1 MPKLG
6 EMAQLARPFQIAL
19 VAVLA
24 LAMMVLAWFMLLHRS
39 STEPAAS
46 SSPPSAASSAANATA
61 SSSAGSP
68 GGAAAAVGS
77 GHVYHGPVPGLEG
90 LTRDIKRAHEAAAKE
105 ERGVGYQEEH
115 AGQTHSSTDSAAAAP
130 STATHVVAHRT
141 RTHEVTGGT
150 TVAHRTAT
158 HEVTRGTTVAHRTAT
173 PEVVHHTTSH
183 TSAGAA
189 SSVTRTTTV
198 HTQTTHRVQSAS
210 PSAAPSNSTSTM
222 QAVVASELKQGKFV
236 LVLFWNPHSSDDVAV
251 EGQVKAV
258 AHTLG
263 RHVAVHTA
271 YASQVNSF
279 GSITRE
285 IQVYQTP
292 TLMIVNPHGQVTTLT
307 GYTDAYS
314 IEQAIAEA
322 GK

>member
-39 STEPAAS
+39 STEPSAS

-68 GGAAAAVGS
+68 AGAAAAAGS

-115 AGQTHSSTDSAAAAP
+115 AGQTHSSTASAAAAP
-130 STATHVVAHRT
+130 GTATHAVAHRT
-141 RTHEVTGGT
+141 TTRQVTHGT

-158 HEVTRGTTVAHRTAT
+158 R
-173 PEVVHHTTSH
+173 EVVHRTTSH

-189 SSVTRTTTV
+189 SSATRTTTV
-198 HTQTTHRVQSAS
+198 HTQSTHRVQSAS
-210 PSAAPSNSTSTM
+210 PAAAPSNSTPTM
-222 QAVVASELKQGKFV
+222 QAVVASELKQGKVV
-236 LVLFWNPHSSDDVAV
+236 LVLFWNPHSSDDLAV

-307 GYTDAYS
+307 GYTDAYA

>member
-24 LAMMVLAWFMLLHRS
+24 LAMLVLAWFTLLHRT
-39 STEPAAS
+39 STAPSAS
-46 SSPPSAASSAANATA
+46 ASPPSVAAAAA

-68 GGAAAAVGS
+68 DGAASAAGS

-90 LTRDIKRAHEAAAKE
+90 LTRDVKRAHEAAAKE
-105 ERGVGYQEEH
+105 ERGVREPQNE
-115 AGQTHSSTDSAAAAP
+115 AANG
-130 STATHVVAHRT
+130 T
-141 RTHEVTGGT
+141 RTHAVAPGAATHAVAPGAT
-150 TVAHRTAT
+150 THAVVHRTAT
-158 HEVTRGTTVAHRTAT
+158 HTIVHSTAAHTVVHSTAT
-173 PEVVHHTTSH
+173 HAST
-183 TSAGAA
+183 GAA
-189 SSVTRTTTV
+189 SSVTRATRVHTQRTTTV
-198 HTQTTHRVQSAS
+198 HTHRVQSRSHA
-210 PSAAPSNSTSTM
+210 AAPSNSTPTM

-251 EGQVKAV
+251 EGQVKAA

-263 RHVAVHTA
+263 RHVAMHTA
-271 YASQVNSF
+271 YASQVNTF

-307 GYTDAYS
+307 GYTDAYA

>member
-39 STEPAAS
+39 STEPTAS
-46 SSPPSAASSAANATA
+46 SSPPSAASPAANATA

-68 GGAAAAVGS
+68 GGAAAAAGS

-90 LTRDIKRAHEAAAKE
+90 LTRDVKRAHEAAAKE

-115 AGQTHSSTDSAAAAP
+115 AGQTHSSTASAAAAP
-130 STATHVVAHRT
+130 STAIHAVARRSTTRQVAH
-141 RTHEVTGGT
+141 GT
-150 TVAHRTAT
+150 TVTHRTST
-158 HEVTRGTTVAHRTAT
+158 Q
-173 PEVVHHTTSH
+173 EVVHHTTSH

-189 SSVTRTTTV
+189 SSATRTTTV
-198 HTQTTHRVQSAS
+198 HTQTTHRVRSAS
-210 PSAAPSNSTSTM
+210 PSAAPSNSTPTM
-222 QAVVASELKQGKFV
+222 QAVVASELKQGKVV
-236 LVLFWNPHSSDDVAV
+236 LVLFWNPHSSDDIAVA
-251 EGQVKAV
+251 GQVKAV

-307 GYTDAYS
+307 GYTDAYA

>member
-24 LAMMVLAWFMLLHRS
+24 LAMLVLAWFMLLHRS
-39 STEPAAS
+39 STESTAS
-46 SSPPSAASSAANATA
+46 SSPPSAVSSTANATA

-105 ERGVGYQEEH
+105 ERGVGYQEAH
-115 AGQTHSSTDSAAAAP
+115 AGQTHSSTASAVAAP
-130 STATHVVAHRT
+130 SAATH
-141 RTHEVTGGT
+141 
-150 TVAHRTAT
+150 TVAHRST
-158 HEVTRGTTVAHRTAT
+158 TRQVAHGTTVVHRTAT
-173 PEVVHHTTSH
+173 PVVVHHTTSH
-183 TSAGAA
+183 ASAGAT
-189 SSVTRTTTV
+189 SSVTSTTTV
-198 HTQTTHRVQSAS
+198 HTQRTHRVKSAS
-210 PSAAPSNSTSTM
+210 PSAAPSNSTPTM
-222 QAVVASELKQGKFV
+222 QAVVASELKQGKVV

-307 GYTDAYS
+307 GYTDAYA
-314 IEQAIAEA
+314 IEQAIVEA

>member
-24 LAMMVLAWFMLLHRS
+24 LAMMVLAWFTLLHRS
-39 STEPAAS
+39 STEPTAS

-61 SSSAGSP
+61 SSSTASSSAGSS
-68 GGAAAAVGS
+68 GGAAAAAGS

-105 ERGVGYQEEH
+105 ERGVREPQ
-115 AGQTHSSTDSAAAAP
+115 SAAANETATHALAP
-130 STATHVVAHRT
+130 STATHTVTHRT
-141 RTHEVTGGT
+141 TTRVVPGT
-150 TVAHRTAT
+150 TA
-158 HEVTRGTTVAHRTAT
+158 AHRTAT
-173 PEVVHHTTSH
+173 PHRSATRQVVHNTTSH
-183 TSAGAA
+183 ASTSAA
-189 SSVTRTTTV
+189 SSATRTTTV
-198 HTQTTHRVQSAS
+198 HTQSTRRVQGA
-210 PSAAPSNSTSTM
+210 PATAAAPSSSTPTM
-222 QAVVASELKQGKFV
+222 QAVVASELKQGKVV
-236 LVLFWNPHSSDDVAV
+236 LVLFWNPHSTDDIAV

-307 GYTDAYS
+307 GYTDAYA
-314 IEQAIAEA
+314 IEQAVAEA
-322 GK
+322 SKTSK

>member
-24 LAMMVLAWFMLLHRS
+24 LAMLVLAWFMLLHRS
-39 STEPAAS
+39 STEPTAS
-46 SSPPSAASSAANATA
+46 SSPPSVASSAASSSAA

-68 GGAAAAVGS
+68 GGASSAAGS

-90 LTRDIKRAHEAAAKE
+90 LTRDVKRAHEAAAKE
-105 ERGVGYQEEH
+105 ERGVREPQSEAANGST
-115 AGQTHSSTDSAAAAP
+115 THAAAP
-130 STATHVVAHRT
+130 GTAAHPAARGATTHAVV
-141 RTHEVTGGT
+141 
-150 TVAHRTAT
+150 HRTAT
-158 HEVTRGTTVAHRTAT
+158 HEIVR
-173 PEVVHHTTSH
+173 HTTAHAS
-183 TSAGAA
+183 TGAA
-189 SSVTRTTTV
+189 SSVTSTTTV
-198 HTQTTHRVQSAS
+198 HLQRTHLVQSSSAK
-210 PSAAPSNSTSTM
+210 AAPSGSTPTM

-251 EGQVKAV
+251 EGQIKAV

-292 TLMIVNPHGQVTTLT
+292 TLLIVNPHGQVTTLT
-307 GYTDAYS
+307 GYTDAYA

>member
-1 MPKLG
+1 MPTLG
-6 EMAQLARPFQIAL
+6 VMAQLARPFQIAL

-24 LAMMVLAWFMLLHRS
+24 LAMLVLAWFMLLHRS
-39 STEPAAS
+39 STEPSAS
-46 SSPPSAASSAANATA
+46 SSPPSVASSAANATG

-68 GGAAAAVGS
+68 GGAASAAGS

-90 LTRDIKRAHEAAAKE
+90 LTRDVKRAHEAAAKE
-105 ERGVGYQEEH
+105 ERGVREPQSEAANGSTTH
-115 AGQTHSSTDSAAAAP
+115 AVAP
-130 STATHVVAHRT
+130 GAATHAVV
-141 RTHEVTGGT
+141 
-150 TVAHRTAT
+150 HRTAT
-158 HEVTRGTTVAHRTAT
+158 HEVVR
-173 PEVVHHTTSH
+173 HTTTHAS
-183 TSAGAA
+183 TSAA
-189 SSVTRTTTV
+189 SSVTSTTTV
-198 HTQTTHRVQSAS
+198 HVQRTHRVKS
-210 PSAAPSNSTSTM
+210 PSAKAAPSNSTPAM
-222 QAVVASELKQGKFV
+222 QAVDASELKQGKFV

-307 GYTDAYS
+307 GYTDAYA

-322 GK
+322 RK

>member
-24 LAMMVLAWFMLLHRS
+24 LAMMVLAWFTLLHRS
-39 STEPAAS
+39 STEPTAS
-46 SSPPSAASSAANATA
+46 SSPPSAASAAANATA

-68 GGAAAAVGS
+68 GGAAAAAGS

-90 LTRDIKRAHEAAAKE
+90 LTRDVKRAHEAAAKE
-105 ERGVGYQEEH
+105 ERGVGYQEAH
-115 AGQTHSSTDSAAAAP
+115 AGQTHSSTASAAAAP
-130 STATHVVAHRT
+130 STATHAVLRRTTTRQVAH
-141 RTHEVTGGT
+141 GT
-150 TVAHRTAT
+150 TVAHRTST
-158 HEVTRGTTVAHRTAT
+158 Q
-173 PEVVHHTTSH
+173 EVVHHTTSH
-183 TSAGAA
+183 TSAGAS
-189 SSVTRTTTV
+189 SSVRSTTTV
-198 HTQTTHRVQSAS
+198 HTRHTDRVKSAS
-210 PSAAPSNSTSTM
+210 PAATPSNSTPTM
-222 QAVVASELKQGKFV
+222 QAVVASELKQGKVV

-263 RHVAVHTA
+263 RHVAMHTA

-292 TLMIVNPHGQVTTLT
+292 TLMIVDPHGQVTTLT
-307 GYTDAYS
+307 GYTDAYA